1 MASGPIASS
10 PIASSPTASGVRR
23 SRFFRGCACCDP
35 LPGAPGTGVS
45 RRSFVAGGVAALGL
59 GAAAVTAAPTGA
71 AAQAKPTRID
81 VHHHLSPPPWVEA
94 LKKARLDT
102 PFNTNWTPQR
112 SLDDMDK
119 AGVATVIASVAI
131 PGVGFLGAK
140 EAASVARAS
149 NEYSKKLAQDHPG
162 RFGVFAM
169 LPMPYPDESLKE
181 IEYALDTL
189 HADGIV
195 LLTSYD
201 DKFLGDAAFA
211 PVMDELNR
219 RKATVYTHPSAPV
232 CCVDYGGVPQV
243 IIEYGTDTTRTI
255 ASLIFSGTTARCPDI
270 NFIFSHAGGTVTAL
284 TERFSVQLIAQP
296 KFKSFTTEGVMS
308 ELRRFYYDTAQA
320 SNPIAMAS
328 LTKMVAVSQIL
339 FGTDY
344 PYRTSEEHV
353 RGLATVF
360 GPEDLK
366 KIERENALRLLP
378 HWRA

>member
-10 PIASSPTASGVRR
+10 HIVSGARR
-23 SRFFRGCACCDP
+23 TRFFTGCACCDP
-35 LPGAPGTGVS
+35 LAGASGAGVS
-45 RRSFVAGGVAALGL
+45 RRSFVAGGIAALGL
-59 GAAAVTAAPTGA
+59 GAAAVTAAPTKA
-71 AAQAKPTRID
+71 AAQAKPSRID
-81 VHHHLSPPPWVEA
+81 VHHHLSPPAWVAA
-94 LKKARLDT
+94 LKKAGLDT
-102 PFNTNWTPQR
+102 PFTNNWTPQR

-119 AGVATVIASVAI
+119 AGVATAIASVVI

-140 EAASVARAS
+140 EAADVVRAS
-149 NEYSKKLAQDHPG
+149 NEYAKKLAQDHPG
-162 RFGVFAM
+162 RFGLFAM
-169 LPMPYPDESLKE
+169 LPMPYPDECLRE

-201 DKFLGDAAFA
+201 DKFLGDAKFA

-219 RKATVYTHPSAPV
+219 RKATVYTHPNAPV
-232 CCVDYGGVPQV
+232 CCVDFGGVPQV

-296 KFKSFTTEGVMS
+296 KFKSFTTDGVMS

-353 RGLATVF
+353 RGLAAVF
-360 GPEDLK
+360 GPEDIK